1 MIRAAEPADAK
12 AVAGIYGHH
21 VLTGLAT
28 FEEIAPDAAE
38 IAVRMAAVSALG
50 LPYLVAE
57 AAGQVA
63 GFAYAAPLR
72 PRSAYRYSVEDSIY
86 LAPDAIGRGLGRAL
100 LGQVIAACEALGL
113 RQMLA
118 VVGDSS
124 NAASI
129 GLHRA
134 LGFEVLGTFRGVGF
148 KHGRWVDTVWLQ
160 RRLND
165 GEASPPSSAGLAL

>member
-1 MIRAAEPADAK
+1 MIRPAERADAA
-12 AVAGIYGHH
+12 AVARIYGYH

-28 FEEIAPDAAE
+28 FEETQPDVAE
-38 IAVRMAAVSALG
+38 IAARMVAVSAVG
-50 LPYLVAE
+50 LPYLVTE
-57 AAGQVA
+57 VAGEVA

-72 PRSAYRYSVEDSIY
+72 SRSAYRYSVEDSIY
-86 LAPDAIGRGLGRAL
+86 LAPEVIGRGLGRSL
-100 LGQVIAACEALGL
+100 LGEVIAWCERMDL

-118 VVGDSS
+118 VVGDSA
-124 NAASI
+124 NVASI

-160 RRLND
+160 RPLND
-165 GEASPPSSAGLAL
+165 GEASPPAGVGLAL